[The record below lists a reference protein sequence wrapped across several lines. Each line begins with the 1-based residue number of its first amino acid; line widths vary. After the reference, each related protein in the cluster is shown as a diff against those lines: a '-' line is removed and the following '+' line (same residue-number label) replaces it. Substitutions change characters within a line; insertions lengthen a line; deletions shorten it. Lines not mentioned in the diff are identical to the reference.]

1 MNANAYSE
9 PALWRKSLLPHHATC
24 GSSGGAEA
32 AIEFGRFRVLLRQ
45 RWLLADGV
53 PVEVGTRAFDLL
65 LVLLEADGALVTK
78 RELLSRVWPGM
89 VVSVE
94 NLKVQISALRKALG
108 ADRDLIRTEFGR
120 GYRFIGMLRSN
131 TTAIRRAVS
140 ANPACHLR
148 HRLFAMRSL
157 CRHRQ
162 PRQIAADRSAAI
174 DGAQLDEAIQAASRI
189 APSFD
194 SAATLAF
201 RFTEGLIVGVQ

>member
-24 GSSGGAEA
+24 GSSEGAEA

-140 ANPACHLR
+140 AKPARYRR

-157 CRHRQ
+157 PSPRNTSDRCRSICRY
-162 PRQIAADRSAAI
+162 
-174 DGAQLDEAIQAASRI
+174 
-189 APSFD
+189 
-194 SAATLAF
+194 
-201 RFTEGLIVGVQ
+201 